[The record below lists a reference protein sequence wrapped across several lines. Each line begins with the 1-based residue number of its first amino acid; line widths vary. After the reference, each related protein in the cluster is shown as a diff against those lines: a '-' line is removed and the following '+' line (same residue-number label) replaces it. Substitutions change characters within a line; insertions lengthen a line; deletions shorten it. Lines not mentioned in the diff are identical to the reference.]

1 MPDFETDMHLLFPE
15 EVPLDSDKKITHN
28 LISDKTK
35 RDMIFNRSSYEDD
48 SYDYWDMRWK

>member
-1 MPDFETDMHLLFPE
+1 MPDFETDMHFLFPE

-48 SYDYWDMRWK
+48 SYDYGDMRWK